1 MEEQVNNPDIKLAVD
16 CHSMATKSPPI
27 EADAGAVRPLICL
40 GNLGDENG
48 EIEPVFNRVT
58 CDPELIRFM
67 ANEFRIVFQHEDL
80 EVAPPAIATVNV
92 PFNGGNIT
100 RRYGGRGTPFVQ
112 IEMSRAL
119 YLTEEYFDEKNLK
132 VKESRI
138 KDLNEKVWTVLSNT
152 ASNL

>member
-1 MEEQVNNPDIKLAVD
+1 MEELIKNPDIKLAVD
-16 CHSMATKSPPI
+16 CHSMAAKSPPI

-48 EIEPVFNRVT
+48 EIEPIFNRVT
-58 CDPELIRFM
+58 CAPEVIRFM
-67 ANEFRIVFQHEDL
+67 ADEFRNVFQYEDL
-80 EVAPPAIATVNV
+80 EVDPPAIATINV

-100 RRYGGRGTPFVQ
+100 RRYGGRGVTFVQ

-119 YLTEEYFDEKNLK
+119 YLSKNYFDETNLQ

-138 KDLNEKVWTVLSNT
+138 KDLNEKVWKVLANT
-152 ASNL
+152 IRNL